1 MIPPGEC
8 DPRDPARF
16 RPHGFF
22 DLAGEGAARRDPVA
36 RGPDRV
42 DEARAKTI
50 GSDQHPDLILFG
62 QAVAAKGLAAARDRQ
77 QRKRVPRQRAADA
90 RRGPRQ
96 AKARAHA
103 PLLAMLLREFVPIK
117 PAPPPTPPLDPG
129 TERNLHHYTP

>member
-16 RPHGFF
+16 LPHGFF

-50 GSDQHPDLILFG
+50 GSDQHPDLIIFG
-62 QAVAAKGLAAARDRQ
+62 QAVAAKGLAAALDRQ
-77 QRKRVPRQRAADA
+77 QRKRVPRQRAADRSEEHTSELQSLMRISYA
-90 RRGPRQ
+90 VFCL
-96 AKARAHA
+96 KKKKTH
-103 PLLAMLLREFVPIK
+103 
-117 PAPPPTPPLDPG
+117 
-129 TERNLHHYTP
+129 